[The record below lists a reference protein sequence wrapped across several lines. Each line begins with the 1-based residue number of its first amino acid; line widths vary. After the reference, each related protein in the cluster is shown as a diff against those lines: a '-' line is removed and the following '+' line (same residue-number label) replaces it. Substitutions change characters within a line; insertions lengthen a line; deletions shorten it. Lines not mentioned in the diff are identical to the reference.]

1 MRISDFGKVDEMT
14 MTLRDC
20 SLSLQ
25 QAVTA
30 ATHAG
35 DNENVTNQLTQISRT
50 LQNLHRAK
58 TTASEINSLVRNEL
72 EPLADI
78 VVTTPIDDL
87 VNDIWVQFCQNDFKD
102 IPHHDPRA
110 LEVQILRDA
119 FNAGESSWV
128 KFLDAKFLHVDL
140 AIALPNEAMLL
151 MIDPKL
157 KIPHSTS
164 TKRQR
169 LEHLKSRTFRALWED
184 CGGTEKQF
192 VEGRIKELLDL
203 IADYT
208 SAINPILS
216 AVAALPQAVKSTLE
230 NALSAGGA
238 VLSSLDDPEMV
249 AWMKNNPSAK
259 NYLVVRFKETN

>member
-1 MRISDFGKVDEMT
+1 MN
-14 MTLRDC
+14 MTLRDY

-25 QAVTA
+25 QAVNA
-30 ATHAG
+30 ATDAR
-35 DNENVTNQLTQISRT
+35 DNEVVKNQLNQLSGV
-50 LQNLHRAK
+50 LQNLHSAK
-58 TTASEINSLVRNEL
+58 TTVNEINGLVRNEL
-72 EPLADI
+72 ETTASP
-78 VVTTPIDDL
+78 VVTAPIDDL
-87 VNDIWVQFCQNDFKD
+87 VQEMWLKFCQNDFAA

-110 LEVQILRDA
+110 LEAQILRDA
-119 FNAGESSWV
+119 FRAGESSWE
-128 KFLDAKFLHVDL
+128 KFLDVKLLHVDL

-164 TKRQR
+164 TKRQQ

-192 VEGRIKELLDL
+192 VEGRIKTLLDL

-216 AVAALPQAVKSTLE
+216 AVAALPRAVKTTLE

-238 VLSSLDDPEMV
+238 ILSSLDEPEMV
-249 AWMKNNPSAK
+249 AWMKNNPNAK